1 MNLSKVQS
9 NESNLEILA
18 LFQKAYPKAK
28 VKEENLVGVKKYHI
42 SFLTKYG
49 ELQVFTDNDS
59 YSSYFSLSGRFSD
72 NTRYMNVK
80 DNLVIRPNFN
90 YFTGKVTIAAK
101 NRFDLVYEVN
111 QFIESLSLQK

>member
-18 LFQKAYPKAK
+18 LLQKAYPKSK
-28 VKEENLVGVKKYHI
+28 VKDEVLAGVKKYHI
-42 SFLTKYG
+42 TFLTKYG
-49 ELQVFTDNDS
+49 ELQVFTDNDT
-59 YSSYFSLSGRFSD
+59 YSSYFSLIGRFAD

-80 DNLVIRPNFN
+80 DNLVIRPNF
-90 YFTGKVTIAAK
+90 TGKLTISAK

-111 QFIESLSLQK
+111 QFIEGLQN